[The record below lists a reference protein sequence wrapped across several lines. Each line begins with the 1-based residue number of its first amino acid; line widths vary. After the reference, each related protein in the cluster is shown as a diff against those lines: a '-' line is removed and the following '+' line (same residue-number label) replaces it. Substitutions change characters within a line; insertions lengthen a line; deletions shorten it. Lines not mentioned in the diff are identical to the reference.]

1 MDALMYEKKIEM
13 FGVAAGTAFFDARGW
28 GTLVEG
34 TPIHFPIPARELETL
49 NLPAYTF
56 GGIGGPDAAP
66 GCAIAC

>member
-1 MDALMYEKKIEM
+1 M